1 MLSTDWSY
9 PQIAGTSTASARIA
23 ELWVLVAFR
32 SLCKLSER
40 RNTNFGKRGTR
51 HLIAMNL
58 YG

>member
-9 PQIAGTSTASARIA
+9 PQIAGQYRDLPNFLKGAA
-23 ELWVLVAFR
+23 EH
-32 SLCKLSER
+32 S
-40 RNTNFGKRGTR
+40 TNFGKSGTR